1 MNKSSLATT
10 VAHII
15 PADVREVLLS
25 SSSLHTAWNNLTPL
39 ARNEWICWIISAKK
53 PETRARRKTRMTEQ
67 LIIGKK
73 RPCCFAGCT
82 HR

>member
-1 MNKSSLATT
+1 MNKPSIATA
-10 VAHII
+10 VAHTL
-15 PADVREVLLS
+15 PADVRAVLLS
-25 SSSLHTAWNNLTPL
+25 SPSLYTAWNNLTPL

-53 PETRARRKTRMTEQ
+53 PETREKRKTRMTEQ
-67 LIIGKK
+67 LVEGKK